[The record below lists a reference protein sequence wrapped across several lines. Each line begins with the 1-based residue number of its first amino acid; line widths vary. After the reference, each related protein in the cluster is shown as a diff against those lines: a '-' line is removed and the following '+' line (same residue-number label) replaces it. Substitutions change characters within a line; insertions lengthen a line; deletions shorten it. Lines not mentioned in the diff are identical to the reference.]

1 MLEECEMNDI
11 IVRTH
16 ELCVDFSIKNR
27 AFGKP
32 DTLSAVR
39 NATLE
44 IHKGETFGLVGESG
58 CGKSTLA
65 GSLVHF
71 VPLTGGTIEMNG
83 VTLDKKSGKSE
94 WKTARKGVQM
104 IFQDPFGSL
113 NPRFQVWQLITEPM
127 LLAGEDDEKLMRDRA
142 SELLAQVGLSS
153 KDAER
158 NIFEFS
164 GGQRQRIAIA
174 RALSVNPE
182 FIICDEPTS
191 ALDVS
196 VHSQICNLLLDL
208 QEKYSL
214 TYLFITHNLALVR
227 HLTDRMAVMYMGQI
241 VETGSTD
248 EIFRMSENS
257 TNDSLHPYTKALLS
271 AIPEVYPTPGRERII
286 LEGEVSSP
294 INAGDSCRFAPRCRY
309 CREECRS
316 GAIKSREI
324 GKDHTTCCPYFG

>member
-1 MLEECEMNDI
+1 MSET

-16 ELCVDFSIKNR
+16 DLCVDFRIKSR

-32 DTLSAVR
+32 DILSAVR
-39 NATLE
+39 NASLE
-44 IHKGETFGLVGESG
+44 IRRGETFGLVGESG

-83 VTLDKKSGKSE
+83 VTLDKNSGKSD
-94 WKTARKGVQM
+94 WKSAQKGVQM

-113 NPRFQVWQLITEPM
+113 NPRFQVWQLIAEPM
-127 LLAGEDDEKLMRDRA
+127 LLAGEDDEKLMRERA
-142 SELLAQVGLSS
+142 SELLEQVGLSS

-182 FIICDEPTS
+182 FIICDEPSS

-208 QEKYSL
+208 QQKYSL

-248 EIFRMSENS
+248 EIFGNASG
-257 TNDSLHPYTKALLS
+257 DSLHPYTKALLS
-271 AIPEVYPTPGRERII
+271 AIPEVYPTPGRNRII

-294 INAGDSCRFAPRCRY
+294 INAGDTCRFAPRCRH
-309 CREECRS
+309 CREEC
-316 GAIKSREI
+316 GKMAISPRVV
-324 GKDHTTCCPYFG
+324 GNDHTTCCPYFG

>member
-1 MLEECEMNDI
+1 MSET

-16 ELCVDFSIKNR
+16 DLCVDFRIKSR

-32 DTLSAVR
+32 DILSAVR
-39 NATLE
+39 NASLE
-44 IHKGETFGLVGESG
+44 IRRGETFGLVGESG

-83 VTLDKKSGKSE
+83 VTLDKNSGKSD
-94 WKTARKGVQM
+94 WKVARKGVQM

-113 NPRFQVWQLITEPM
+113 NPRFQVWQLIAEPM
-127 LLAGEDDEKLMRDRA
+127 LLAGEDDEKLMRERA
-142 SELLAQVGLSS
+142 SELLEQVGLSS

-208 QEKYSL
+208 QQKYSL

-248 EIFRMSENS
+248 EIFGNASG
-257 TNDSLHPYTKALLS
+257 DSLHPYTKALLS
-271 AIPEVYPTPGRERII
+271 AIPEVYPTPGRNRII

-309 CREECRS
+309 CREECGKS
-316 GAIKSREI
+316 AISPRVV
-324 GKDHTTCCPYFG
+324 GNDHTTCCPYFG

>member
-1 MLEECEMNDI
+1 
-11 IVRTH
+11 
-16 ELCVDFSIKNR
+16 
-27 AFGKP
+27 
-32 DTLSAVR
+32 
-39 NATLE
+39 
-44 IHKGETFGLVGESG
+44 
-58 CGKSTLA
+58 
-65 GSLVHF
+65 
-71 VPLTGGTIEMNG
+71 
-83 VTLDKKSGKSE
+83 
-94 WKTARKGVQM
+94 
-104 IFQDPFGSL
+104 
-113 NPRFQVWQLITEPM
+113 M
-127 LLAGEDDEKLMRDRA
+127 LLAGEDDEKLMRERA
-142 SELLAQVGLSS
+142 SELLEQVGLSS

-208 QEKYSL
+208 QQKYSL

-248 EIFRMSENS
+248 EIFGNASG
-257 TNDSLHPYTKALLS
+257 DSLHPYTKALLS
-271 AIPEVYPTPGRERII
+271 AIPEVYPTPGRNRII

-309 CREECRS
+309 CREDC
-316 GAIKSREI
+316 GKTAISPRVV

>member
-1 MLEECEMNDI
+1 MSEI
-11 IVRTH
+11 IVKASD
-16 ELCVDFSIKNR
+16 LCVDFDIRSR

-32 DTLSAVR
+32 DRLSAVR
-39 NATLE
+39 NANFE
-44 IHKGETFGLVGESG
+44 IRRGETFGLVGESG

-65 GSLVHF
+65 GALAHF
-71 VPLTGGTIEMNG
+71 VPISSGELELNG
-83 VTLDKKSGKSE
+83 VRLTKNSPKADWNK
-94 WKTARKGVQM
+94 ARHGVQM

-113 NPRFQVWQLITEPM
+113 NPRFQVWQLISEPM
-127 LLAGEDDEKLMRDRA
+127 LLAGEDDEKLLYERA
-142 SELLAQVGLSS
+142 VELLGLVGLSE
-153 KDAER
+153 KDAGR

-248 EIFRMSENS
+248 EIFDSYAKDGGE
-257 TNDSLHPYTKALLS
+257 SLHPYTRALLS

-309 CREECRS
+309 CREECKSTPIS
-316 GAIKSREI
+316 GREI
-324 GKDHTTCCPYFG
+324 GKDHVTCCPYFG

>member
-1 MLEECEMNDI
+1 MSET

-16 ELCVDFSIKNR
+16 DLCVDFRIKSR

-32 DTLSAVR
+32 DILSAVR
-39 NATLE
+39 NASLE
-44 IHKGETFGLVGESG
+44 IRRGETFGLVGESG

-83 VTLDKKSGKSE
+83 VTLDKNSGKSD
-94 WKTARKGVQM
+94 WKVARKGVQM

-113 NPRFQVWQLITEPM
+113 NPRFQVWQLIAEPM
-127 LLAGEDDEKLMRDRA
+127 LLAGEDDEKLMRERA
-142 SELLAQVGLSS
+142 SELLEQVGLSS
-153 KDAER
+153 KDTER

-248 EIFRMSENS
+248 EIFGNASG
-257 TNDSLHPYTKALLS
+257 DSLHPYTKALLS
-271 AIPEVYPTPGRERII
+271 AIPEVYPTPGRNRII

-294 INAGDSCRFAPRCRY
+294 INAGDSCRFAPRCWH
-309 CREECRS
+309 CREEC
-316 GAIKSREI
+316 GKTAISTRVV
-324 GKDHTTCCPYFG
+324 GNDHTTCCPYFG

>member
-1 MLEECEMNDI
+1 MSEI
-11 IVRTH
+11 IVKASD
-16 ELCVDFSIKNR
+16 LCVDFDIRSR

-32 DTLSAVR
+32 DRLSAVR
-39 NATLE
+39 NANFE
-44 IHKGETFGLVGESG
+44 IRRGETFGLVGESG

-65 GSLVHF
+65 GALAHF
-71 VPLTGGTIEMNG
+71 VPISSGELELNG
-83 VTLDKKSGKSE
+83 VRLTKNSPKADWNK
-94 WKTARKGVQM
+94 ARHGVQM

-113 NPRFQVWQLITEPM
+113 NPRFQVWQLISEPM
-127 LLAGEDDEKLMRDRA
+127 LLAGEDDEKLLYERA
-142 SELLAQVGLSS
+142 VELLGLVGLSE
-153 KDAER
+153 KDAGR

-227 HLTDRMAVMYMGQI
+227 HLTDRMAVLYMGQI

-248 EIFRMSENS
+248 EIFGSYAK
-257 TNDSLHPYTKALLS
+257 DGGISLHPYTRALLS

-309 CREECRS
+309 CREEC
-316 GAIKSREI
+316 KSAPIAGREI
-324 GKDHTTCCPYFG
+324 GKDHVTCCPYFG

>member
-1 MLEECEMNDI
+1 MSET

-16 ELCVDFSIKNR
+16 DLCVDFRIKSR

-32 DTLSAVR
+32 DILSAVR
-39 NATLE
+39 NASLE
-44 IHKGETFGLVGESG
+44 IRRGETFGLVGESG

-83 VTLDKKSGKSE
+83 VTLDKNSGKSD
-94 WKTARKGVQM
+94 WKSARKSVQM

-127 LLAGEDDEKLMRDRA
+127 LLAGEDDEKLMRERA
-142 SELLAQVGLSS
+142 SELLEQVGLSS

-208 QEKYSL
+208 QQKYSL

-248 EIFRMSENS
+248 EIFGNASG
-257 TNDSLHPYTKALLS
+257 DSLHPYTKALLS
-271 AIPEVYPTPGRERII
+271 AIPEVYPTPGRNRII

-294 INAGDSCRFAPRCRY
+294 INAGDTCRFAPRCRY
-309 CREECRS
+309 CREEC
-316 GAIKSREI
+316 GKLAISPRVV

>member
-1 MLEECEMNDI
+1 M
-11 IVRTH
+11 
-16 ELCVDFSIKNR
+16 
-27 AFGKP
+27 
-32 DTLSAVR
+32 
-39 NATLE
+39 
-44 IHKGETFGLVGESG
+44 
-58 CGKSTLA
+58 
-65 GSLVHF
+65 
-71 VPLTGGTIEMNG
+71 TGGTIEMNG
-83 VTLDKKSGKSE
+83 VTLDKNSGKSD
-94 WKTARKGVQM
+94 WKSARKGVQM

-113 NPRFQVWQLITEPM
+113 NPRFQVWQLITESM
-127 LLAGEDDEKLMRDRA
+127 LLAGEDDEKLMRERA
-142 SELLAQVGLSS
+142 SELLEQVGLSS

-208 QEKYSL
+208 QQKYSL

-248 EIFRMSENS
+248 EIFGNASG
-257 TNDSLHPYTKALLS
+257 DSLHPYTKALLS
-271 AIPEVYPTPGRERII
+271 AIPEVYPTPGRNRII
-286 LEGEVSSP
+286 LEGRGFEPYKRRGFLPFRAEMPVLP
-294 INAGDSCRFAPRCRY
+294 RGMRKVGYQPARCR
-309 CREECRS
+309 
-316 GAIKSREI
+316 K
-324 GKDHTTCCPYFG
+324 